1 MHSLHVK
8 TQFAPP
14 EIHVEICDALH
25 RLQEEFGR
33 EKLSVDDESGYF
45 QTRDMAALLEMRGV
59 IEEGMKDNQTLSR
72 TVQLGTIGD
81 RVVPPDESEL
91 RERRN

>member
-14 EIHVEICDALH
+14 EIHMTICDALH
-25 RLQEEFGR
+25 RLQDEFGR

-45 QTRDMAALLEMRGV
+45 QTRDMVALLKMRGD
-59 IEEGMKDNQTLSR
+59 IEAGMKDTQTLSR
-72 TVQLGTIGD
+72 VVPLGTIGD

-91 RERRN
+91 HERRN